1 MKQADNISVNPLDGE
16 LLDAVIANN
25 ASAVEKLLSAG
36 ANPNCFEDKCQIRPL
51 HFAAV
56 YNSYDTLFPLV
67 KAGAKMEALTS
78 DGYSPLDIAIQLK
91 HHHII
96 EILKMLSTNL
106 ISLY

>member
-1 MKQADNISVNPLDGE
+1 MKQADNISVNPQDGE
-16 LLDAVIANN
+16 LLDAVIAND
-25 ASAVEKLLSAG
+25 AIAVEKLLNEG

-56 YNSYDTLFPLV
+56 YNAYDTVFLLV
-67 KAGAKMEALTS
+67 KAGAKIEAINA
-78 DGYSPLDIAIQLK
+78 DGYSPMDIAIQLK
-91 HHHII
+91 HTHIV